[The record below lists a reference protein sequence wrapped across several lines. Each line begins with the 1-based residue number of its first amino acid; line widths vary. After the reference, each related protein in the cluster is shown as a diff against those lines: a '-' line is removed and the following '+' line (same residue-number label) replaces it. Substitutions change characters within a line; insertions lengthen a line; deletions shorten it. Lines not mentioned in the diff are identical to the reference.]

1 MRISELIQEPLAE
14 WRPSKADCDSPKRKS
29 RSVYSSCVS
38 QGYIAHQSKGK
49 GHTDGNGNYLKG
61 HKTKGKKYGGEAPD
75 YS

>member
-1 MRISELIQEPLAE
+1 MRISEIIINE
-14 WRPSKADCDSPKRKS
+14 WRPSKHDCESPKRKS

-49 GHTDGNGNYLKG
+49 GHTDGQGNYLKG
-61 HKTKGKKYGGEAPD
+61 HKAKGKRYGGDVPD